1 VQVGAA
7 TAPWDCDILNELNH
21 TIKHPQNMA
30 TFHNFC
36 NDEDYYNVNDNM
48 VGWLVHG

>member
-1 VQVGAA
+1 MQVGAA